1 MSLMLKYP
9 EGDTKNIILNDNS
22 ENKNKM
28 NNYNIS
34 ISSSSDISLYNN
46 IFKFKTTFEKLQ
58 ELQIDLQK
66 YSTLK
71 EICN

>member
-9 EGDTKNIILNDNS
+9 EGETKNIILNDNS

-34 ISSSSDISLYNN
+34 INSSSDISLYNN

>member
-9 EGDTKNIILNDNS
+9 EGVTKNIILNDNS

-34 ISSSSDISLYNN
+34 INSSSDISLYNN

>member
-9 EGDTKNIILNDNS
+9 EGDTKNIILNDNL

-34 ISSSSDISLYNN
+34 INSSSDISLYNN